1 MRRDLD
7 CGDPRRRRYREKLL
21 ASSIGGE
28 PVRVC
33 VGVIVDHTD
42 LSSIASSTIM
52 TLTEISIWHLVYVEL
67 IFGRPHAVKPDVSY
81 DGSEAAAAALRYGH
95 HAHDERVGVGRRD
108 GQETRDT
115 HQKHHQRRHSR
126 TCAEHGHRRLVSE
139 VVPENR
145 RNRGGAGAG
154 RKETAL
160 SPGSARRGA
169 RRTSGA
175 RNSSYGVGRSRDPVG
190 GRGIGSAVAGSGRRS
205 RLCNTRFARLA
216 ARLSLLSQW
225 CDKHFARSTILPSK
239 RPDCQTASSGRPPG
253 HYRRH
258 HGKAKVLRRGAG
270 PHARGVHHMGRGAR
284 AGGRD
289 QGRGA
294 QVLLHQG
301 GGRAMGLGEESRD
314 DLRTEPRRG

>member
-1 MRRDLD
+1 MDTSSIRDISIHFDTVLLYDPSWRVKRTLRRDLD

-21 ASSIGGE
+21 ASSIGGD

-52 TLTEISIWHLVYVEL
+52 SLTEISIWHLVYVEL

-81 DGSEAAAAALRYGH
+81 DGSDAVLALRYGH
-95 HAHDERVGVGRRD
+95 HAHDERVGEAVATGRKPALH
-108 GQETRDT
+108 TRNIISDVIRERAPSMVT
-115 HQKHHQRRHSR
+115 
-126 TCAEHGHRRLVSE
+126 GSE

-145 RNRGGAGAG
+145 GNRGGAGAG

-190 GRGIGSAVAGSGRRS
+190 GRGCATPALLVSLPGCRS
-205 RLCNTRFARLA
+205 RPSGAT
-216 ARLSLLSQW
+216 STS
-225 CDKHFARSTILPSK
+225 RSTILPSSLT
-239 RPDCQTASSGRPPG
+239 RLPNGFVG
-253 HYRRH
+253 
-258 HGKAKVLRRGAG
+258 
-270 PHARGVHHMGRGAR
+270 
-284 AGGRD
+284 
-289 QGRGA
+289 
-294 QVLLHQG
+294 
-301 GGRAMGLGEESRD
+301 
-314 DLRTEPRRG
+314 